1 MENQQSNKQLGA
13 RYYQALSNLALRSK
27 DERSVAI
34 QLQYLLDEFSKVGE
48 TEEEQQKYDEKYNA
62 ILAVL
67 QEYTQIEMR
76 MFMLS
81 GNLAWRFK
89 SFAIPTEV
97 CDKIYKIYRKVQAEN
112 IGFVNA
118 SEFRKEQIARRK
130 QINADL
136 DKML

>member
-1 MENQQSNKQLGA
+1 MENKQANKQIGA
-13 RYYQALSNLALRSK
+13 RYYQALSTLALRSK
-27 DERSVAI
+27 EDRSIAI
-34 QLQYLLDEFSKVGE
+34 QLQYLLDEFGKGCD
-48 TEEEQQKYDEKYNA
+48 TEEEQQKNNERYNV

-67 QEYTQIEMR
+67 KEYTEIEMR

-97 CDKIYKIYRKVQAEN
+97 CNKIQKIYRKVQAEN
-112 IGFVNA
+112 MVMVNA
-118 SEFRKEQIARRK
+118 SEYQKEQIARRK
-130 QINADL
+130 QISENL